1 MLLLRINFVVH
12 LFSLLMALFQFNFSF
27 LIGILL
33 FSRFLCHVF
42 FFIYCISFYCFFLF
56 FLKFILISSCT
67 FPFLFLPQQL
77 TSSLCLIIG
86 RQFPLVI
93 LSILLNVPFLLP
105 FRILPHF
112 FNFLYIYLF
121 LRAPLTTFLIGKFR
135 V

>member
-42 FFIYCISFYCFFLF
+42 FFIYCISFYCFFF
-56 FLKFILISSCT
+56 VFLKFILISSCT
-67 FPFLFLPQQL
+67 FPFLLLPQQL

-86 RQFPLVI
+86 RQFPLVL
-93 LSILLNVPFLLP
+93 LSILLTS
-105 FRILPHF
+105 
-112 FNFLYIYLF
+112 LF
-121 LRAPLTTFLIGKFR
+121 LFLFAFFPIFLIFSTFIFSF
-135 V
+135 VSP